1 VGAAVVNI
9 VADLVYFFVL
19 DLGIPGLALGHATSY
34 AAGTLVLLV
43 IARGRL
49 QGLDG
54 VRIGTTIAKVV
65 PLAALAG
72 LAAWAVTLPFPETDA
87 RLGSWLLEVVLAVS
101 AGLLVFLAGALIVKL
116 PEVDDVKNAVRR
128 RFRG

>member
-1 VGAAVVNI
+1 
-9 VADLVYFFVL
+9 
-19 DLGIPGLALGHATSY
+19 
-34 AAGTLVLLV
+34 LLM

-49 QGLDG
+49 HGLDG
-54 VRIGTTIAKVV
+54 ARIGTTIAKVV

-72 LAAWAVTLPFPETDA
+72 LTAWAVTLPFPESDA
-87 RLGSWLLEVVLAVS
+87 RLGTWALEVAAAVS
-101 AGLLVFLAGALIVKL
+101 AGLLVFLAGALIVRL